1 MSRRKTV
8 TGRMSAFK
16 PRLQNIPVRSAGEPA
31 RLSDEVKVSIRAAAH
46 GDKVSIRSA
55 VHGDYAALEA
65 RILAAALTPLR
76 PGGTE

>member
-1 MSRRKTV
+1 VTRRKTP
-8 TGRMSAFK
+8 TGRLSTFR
-16 PRLQNIPVRSAGEPA
+16 PRYQNIPIRSGEEPS
-31 RLSDEVKVSIRAAAH
+31 RLPDEV
-46 GDKVSIRSA
+46 KVSIRSA